1 MNSARWARCPGGKG
15 STAIDSHA
23 KRTRSR
29 GSEPEAAVTLTLDTM
44 GLGLTANAVAVDGTT
59 GGELTL
65 EGAALEF
72 ALPSTSWRTVWTKA

>member
-1 MNSARWARCPGGKG
+1 
-15 STAIDSHA
+15 
-23 KRTRSR
+23 
-29 GSEPEAAVTLTLDTM
+29 VTLTLDTM